1 MTNFDTTPDTAR
13 RTVPSSNDAILGRFP
28 GIKILVIGDFM
39 LDRFVWGHVD
49 RISPEAPVPVV
60 RVSRESLKPGGAGN
74 VANNIR
80 SLGGEVTCAGLIGD
94 DEAASYLKKSFK
106 NAGIQTG
113 GLVTDPSY
121 ETITKTR
128 IIAHNQQVVRLDIE
142 PTNPISP
149 RTRERI
155 QRYVKHQIHR
165 FDVCIVSDYGKGV
178 VDSNILAF
186 LAANKLRKN
195 FVYVIDPKRENFAHY
210 KGASLIKPNQS
221 EASEALHTTISNQMD
236 IEDAGPL
243 LLQMWDAEAVLIS
256 RGEEGMSLFRP
267 NLHASHFRTAGQEIF
282 DVTGAGDTVIAMCAL
297 CLGAG
302 ATPAVATLLANRAAA
317 IAVSKVGTATVT
329 RAEVKR
335 ALKRDKL

>member
-1 MTNFDTTPDTAR
+1 MTHSVSSPHATPA
-13 RTVPSSNDAILGRFP
+13 AILDKFS

-39 LDRFVWGHVD
+39 LDRYVWGHVD

-80 SLGGEVTCAGLIGD
+80 SLGGQVTCAGLIGD
-94 DEAASYLKKSFK
+94 DEAAAYLKRSFK

-113 GLVTDPSY
+113 GLVTDRNY

-128 IIAHNQQVVRLDIE
+128 IIAHNQQVVRLDVE
-142 PTNPISP
+142 PTNPISQG
-149 RTRERI
+149 TRERI

-165 FDVCIVSDYGKGV
+165 FDVCVVSDYGKGV
-178 VDSNILAF
+178 IDSNILAF
-186 LAANKLRKN
+186 LAANKVRKD
-195 FVYVIDPKRENFAHY
+195 FIYVIDPKRENFAHY
-210 KGASLIKPNQS
+210 KGASLIKPNQR
-221 EASEALHTTISNQMD
+221 EASEALNRAIKTQMELD
-236 IEDAGPL
+236 NAGAL
-243 LLQMWDAEAVLIS
+243 LLQMWNAEAVLIS
-256 RGEEGMSLFRP
+256 QGEGGMSLFRTNVP
-267 NLHASHFRTAGQEIF
+267 VSHFPTAGQEIF

-302 ATPAVATLLANRAAA
+302 ATPAVATIFANRAAA

-329 RAEVKR
+329 RLEVKK
-335 ALKRDKL
+335 ALMRDKL